1 MGLYTRSVADRTFSF
16 LASSGTHRSPSLSLS
31 LSFSPLYFPSVENI
45 EHLKKKGLCCF
56 QVFGQLLPT
65 K

>member
-45 EHLKKKGLCCF
+45 EHLKKKRS
-56 QVFGQLLPT
+56 LLFSSIWST
-65 K
+65 LAH